1 MMTQKRTNRWQVA
14 KVLAVLPVGAL
25 LALACAQKSERP
37 AEEPAGT
44 ASVTA
49 ESDSAQVFDVVEQM
63 PEFPGG
69 SAELL
74 DYLMENLKYPK
85 DAEESK
91 TEGRVIV
98 TFVVDEE
105 GRIVEPQ
112 VAKGVSPS
120 LDAEAL
126 RVVQSMPQ
134 WTPGRQSGKVVRVKY
149 AVPINFQLK

>member
-1 MMTQKRTNRWQVA
+1 M
-14 KVLAVLPVGAL
+14 
-25 LALACAQKSERP
+25 
-37 AEEPAGT
+37 
-44 ASVTA
+44 
-49 ESDSAQVFDVVEQM
+49 
-63 PEFPGG
+63 
-69 SAELL
+69 L

-105 GRIVEPQ
+105 GRIVDPQ

-126 RVVQSMPQ
+126 RVVRSMPQ